1 MSDRGGQPGN
11 NNAGVGRTIR
21 DAINYELA
29 AIGRKI
35 EGDDPAIKKGM
46 RAIVGPQI
54 QAALEGNISAFK
66 EIADR
71 IDGKPAQSLTMD
83 GELHIPLSGTVNFV
97 KSSKDD

>member
-1 MSDRGGQPGN
+1 MAESGGQPGN
-11 NNAGVGRTIR
+11 NNAGIGRTIR

-46 RAIVGPQI
+46 RAIVGPQVK
-54 QAALEGNISAFK
+54 AALEGNIHAFK

-83 GELHIPLSGTVNFV
+83 GELHIPHSGTVKLV
-97 KSSKDD
+97 KSSTE